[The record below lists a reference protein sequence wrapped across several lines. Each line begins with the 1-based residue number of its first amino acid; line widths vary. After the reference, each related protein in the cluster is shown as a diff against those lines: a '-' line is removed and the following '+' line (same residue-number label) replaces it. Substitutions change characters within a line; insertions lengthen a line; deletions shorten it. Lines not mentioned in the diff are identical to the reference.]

1 MTRGWPESQ
10 GYGYGSSAC
19 SRPMGVSPLARCCV
33 LVPLEMLLGT
43 RDVSGAL
50 PVSLTSQ
57 LSEEL
62 ALRGQGVKVGTESR
76 AQGTVEAAMGRS
88 KPGSVAVTL
97 LC

>member
-10 GYGYGSSAC
+10 GCGSSAC
-19 SRPMGVSPLARCCV
+19 SRPMGVSLLARCCV

-62 ALRGQGVKVGTESR
+62 ASHGQGVKVGTESR
-76 AQGTVEAAMGRS
+76 A
-88 KPGSVAVTL
+88 
-97 LC
+97 

>member
-10 GYGYGSSAC
+10 GCGSSAC

-62 ALRGQGVKVGTESR
+62 ASRGQEVKVGRVQSPGHSGGSD
-76 AQGTVEAAMGRS
+76 GTVKARKCGCFS
-88 KPGSVAVTL
+88 AVL
-97 LC
+97 S